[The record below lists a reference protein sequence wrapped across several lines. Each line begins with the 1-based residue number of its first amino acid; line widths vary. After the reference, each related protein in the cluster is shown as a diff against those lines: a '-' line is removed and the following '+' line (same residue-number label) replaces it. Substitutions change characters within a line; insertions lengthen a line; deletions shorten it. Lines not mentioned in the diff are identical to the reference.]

1 MRRYV
6 ITASVLAAGV
16 ALLTACG
23 GSSDGPSGRAAPSA
37 ATSGPTGADGG
48 GSADGGDTVRT
59 PSSAELDFTWF
70 PDGDTSPLSGLGIR
84 HGEALMPGVNQCD
97 GKVTFGEEVTISFP
111 CGTDR
116 ARGTLRVNEAADKLS
131 IAWSSGVTDTFVK
144 RADLTVPDPTITG
157 TPNEEDLQR
166 QLDELQRLVD
176 EQTG

>member
-23 GSSDGPSGRAAPSA
+23 GSSGGPSGRAAPPA
-37 ATSGPTGADGG
+37 ATSGPTG
-48 GSADGGDTVRT
+48 ADGGDTVRT

-70 PDGDTSPLSGLGIR
+70 PEGTSTLSPLGIR
-84 HGEALMPGVNQCD
+84 HGEAMMPTVNQCD

-116 ARGTLRVNEAADKLS
+116 ARGTLRVNESADKLS

-157 TPNEEDLQR
+157 TPDEDDLQR